1 MFNLMKTGA
10 VIEIK
15 PFAKGTEDFAPA
27 KFWMKDGTIWSSS
40 PYVGTFP
47 RDEMTEETFTEHL
60 MTMVM
65 EGFQILVHA
74 A

>member
-1 MFNLMKTGA
+1 
-10 VIEIK
+10 
-15 PFAKGTEDFAPA
+15 
-27 KFWMKDGTIWSSS
+27 MKDGTIWSSG

-60 MTMVM
+60 MTMVT